1 MNESSSSGICT
12 DNSIC
17 SRETIN
23 SSTSFER
30 DNPVGEDT
38 KKYIIKSISK
48 NLREIIKENIQ
59 NKQMKYVKNDIF
71 YLMQVPGISIDDYLK
86 RIYKNTKMNISTLIM
101 SIIYIDRFC
110 EYENY
115 VICMNN
121 IHKLILSACL
131 LSIKYNEDKIISTKY
146 YSEIAGL
153 PVYDLNNLE
162 FYLCVKLRFS
172 LFVEYELYQKYFE
185 YFCKP
190 ENKLKEKEKQN
201 TDNIK

>member
-71 YLMQVPGISIDDYLK
+71 YLMQVPGISIDDYHIKILK
-86 RIYKNTKMNISTLIM
+86 
-101 SIIYIDRFC
+101 
-110 EYENY
+110 
-115 VICMNN
+115 
-121 IHKLILSACL
+121 
-131 LSIKYNEDKIISTKY
+131 
-146 YSEIAGL
+146 
-153 PVYDLNNLE
+153 
-162 FYLCVKLRFS
+162 
-172 LFVEYELYQKYFE
+172 
-185 YFCKP
+185 
-190 ENKLKEKEKQN
+190 
-201 TDNIK
+201 